1 MTPHYYSYLS
11 ENNKKGED
19 SVDFFKLK
27 ENGTSVKQEMMAG
40 FTSFFAISY
49 IIIVNP
55 LILADAGISQQL
67 SVFATILVSA
77 VGSIL
82 MGVWAKAPLVMTP
95 GMGVNAFFTYTI
107 VGSMGLSWQEALAVV
122 LVSSLI
128 FIAISYTNLST
139 TLVEAIPSS
148 LKQGITAGIG
158 LFLVIIGLENGGLIV
173 DGGDN
178 SFIVLGDLTNPLT
191 LLALF
196 GIVLSG
202 VLYIRKIRGS
212 FFIGIVVVTILSL
225 ILGFHSPGTSSF
237 SLKNVTEY
245 TALIGAFDFS
255 TMFSVPFIL
264 AVFSLT
270 MILIFE
276 SIGLLEG
283 LLEDKSRFKNAFR
296 VSGVM
301 TLVSGLFGTS
311 PTVTAAESAS
321 GIKEGG
327 KTGLTAVVAGSLF
340 FLSLIFTPLLAYI
353 PNAALAP
360 VIVIT
365 GAIMMESLQHI
376 PFEDFSEWLPAFLI
390 VVMIPLTSSIVDG
403 LAFGFVAY
411 PIFKLAKGELNTVK
425 KEMHVV
431 SFLFLLTMIA
441 IAVL

>member
-1 MTPHYYSYLS
+1 M
-11 ENNKKGED
+11 
-19 SVDFFKLK
+19 DFFKLK

-139 TLVEAIPSS
+139 ALVEAIPSS

-196 GIVLSG
+196 G
-202 VLYIRKIRGS
+202 
-212 FFIGIVVVTILSL
+212 
-225 ILGFHSPGTSSF
+225 
-237 SLKNVTEY
+237 
-245 TALIGAFDFS
+245 
-255 TMFSVPFIL
+255 
-264 AVFSLT
+264 
-270 MILIFE
+270 
-276 SIGLLEG
+276 
-283 LLEDKSRFKNAFR
+283 
-296 VSGVM
+296 
-301 TLVSGLFGTS
+301 
-311 PTVTAAESAS
+311 
-321 GIKEGG
+321 
-327 KTGLTAVVAGSLF
+327 
-340 FLSLIFTPLLAYI
+340 
-353 PNAALAP
+353 
-360 VIVIT
+360 
-365 GAIMMESLQHI
+365 
-376 PFEDFSEWLPAFLI
+376 
-390 VVMIPLTSSIVDG
+390 
-403 LAFGFVAY
+403 
-411 PIFKLAKGELNTVK
+411 
-425 KEMHVV
+425 
-431 SFLFLLTMIA
+431 
-441 IAVL
+441 